1 MFPTPTRVLIIRHGE
16 KLGNPA
22 DDTHGGPDLSVR
34 GSARAAA
41 LPSLFAPADYRAF
54 QLSCALVSAARMT
67 SPGATPPASIAGSPP
82 RFATPDFIFATK
94 ESHHS
99 NRPVETIT
107 PLKCALN
114 LDDDHYD
121 HEHSDDDYATVGQR
135 HPQQVEVRGESRA
148 DLLASRQDFRP
159 GPGPSN
165 RRAAEVAGQRV
176 RSRLADH
183 LAERTAHARDPEP
196 DAAVRRH
203 GRVMRV
209 GRAGALRPRA
219 DGSGVLCYQIVR
231 RPGSPSRLG
240 HGGAALWCAR
250 SAADGLMAGEARARC
265 GIGLLAAGV
274 RVWQIVSR

>member
-1 MFPTPTRVLIIRHGE
+1 MSVPTPTQVLIIRHGE

-54 QLSCALVSAARMT
+54 QLSCALVSTAHDFA
-67 SPGATPPASIAGSPP
+67 GGYIPASIAGSPP

-121 HEHSDDDYATVGQR
+121 HEHSDDDYATVASDILNKSKYVGKVVLICW
-135 HPQQVEVRGESRA
+135 HHGKIPA
-148 DLLASRQDFRP
+148 LAQ
-159 GPGPSN
+159 
-165 RRAAEVAGQRV
+165 
-176 RSRLADH
+176 
-183 LAERTAHARDPEP
+183 
-196 DAAVRRH
+196 
-203 GRVMRV
+203 
-209 GRAGALRPRA
+209 ALR
-219 DGSGVLCYQIVR
+219 I
-231 RPGSPSRLG
+231 
-240 HGGAALWCAR
+240 
-250 SAADGLMAGEARARC
+250 AGPPKWPDS
-265 GIGLLAAGV
+265 V
-274 RVWQIVSR
+274 FDRVWQITWPNGQPTLAIQSQMLLYGDTAG